1 MIYRRLFAAI
11 LAGVMVMS
19 MAACGGSESGTAEST
34 ETAQTE
40 ETKTEEKTTVLV
52 GNINGAKH
60 LDVISGSVST
70 NGSTSMEKVIDSPSA
85 KFMAEN
91 PGVSVTYDPTGSG
104 TGIEA
109 ASNGSADI
117 GLSSR
122 ALKDEEASAGL
133 EGTTVALDGIAI
145 IVNAENPVEDMSV
158 EQIAQLFTGA
168 ADWSL
173 VGGEGEVACIGRE
186 AGSGTRD
193 GFESITGTEDT
204 CVLSQELTSTGAV
217 IEAVKSNPAAI
228 GYASLSAVEGQ
239 EGIKMVTV
247 DGVACSEE
255 TVQDGTY
262 KIQRPFVMVT
272 NSANELSEPAQAF
285 MDFAL
290 SDEADDLIRDAG
302 AVPMAE

>member
-19 MAACGGSESGTAEST
+19 MSACGGSERGPAEST
-34 ETAQTE
+34 KTAQTE
-40 ETKTEEKTTVLV
+40 ETKEEEPAEETSEL
-52 GNINGAKH
+52 
-60 LDVISGSVST
+60 SGSVST
-70 NGSTSMEKVIDSPSA
+70 NGSTSMEKVIGILSEQ
-85 KFMAEN
+85 FMAEN

-158 EQIAQLFTGA
+158 EQIAQLFTGE

>member
-40 ETKTEEKTTVLV
+40 ETKEEEPAEETSEL
-52 GNINGAKH
+52 
-60 LDVISGSVST
+60 SGSVST
-70 NGSTSMEKVIDSPSA
+70 NGSTSMEKVIGILSEQ
-85 KFMAEN
+85 FMAEN

-272 NSANELSEPAQAF
+272 NSANELSEPAQEF

>member
-40 ETKTEEKTTVLV
+40 ETKEEEPAEETSEL
-52 GNINGAKH
+52 
-60 LDVISGSVST
+60 SGSVST
-70 NGSTSMEKVIDSPSA
+70 NGSTSMEKVIGILSEQ
-85 KFMAEN
+85 FMAEN

-217 IEAVKSNPAAI
+217 IEAVKSNSAAI